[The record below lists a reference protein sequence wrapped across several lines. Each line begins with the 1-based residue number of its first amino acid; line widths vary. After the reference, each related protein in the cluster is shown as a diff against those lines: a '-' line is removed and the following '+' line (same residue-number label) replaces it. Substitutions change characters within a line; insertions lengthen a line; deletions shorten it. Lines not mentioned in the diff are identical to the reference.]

1 MPSAVK
7 LLFQVSNDKET
18 QRVPPP
24 SAFFIF
30 RATHGETFLRLLP
43 ASLVIQEKCCFLSY
57 SADSLFP
64 VKICILSLNI
74 RFFGKLGINISFS
87 NFTLDKMHISE
98 HNIFRNA
105 FLNIEQNIFL
115 REGEY
120 NYVI

>member
-1 MPSAVK
+1 MGTGFYYLIS
-7 LLFQVSNDKET
+7 QW
-18 QRVPPP
+18 
-24 SAFFIF
+24 
-30 RATHGETFLRLLP
+30 
-43 ASLVIQEKCCFLSY
+43 
-57 SADSLFP
+57 
-64 VKICILSLNI
+64 ILNSNI